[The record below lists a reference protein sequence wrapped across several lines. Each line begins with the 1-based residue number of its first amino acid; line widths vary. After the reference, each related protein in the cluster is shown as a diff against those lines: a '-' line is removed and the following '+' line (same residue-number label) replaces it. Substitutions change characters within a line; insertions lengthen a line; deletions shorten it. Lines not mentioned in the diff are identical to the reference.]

1 MCVPAQRVRQL
12 HDWWPHPPR
21 RWIHALVSTTHRK
34 ASLRA
39 QHMSFFCRWFL
50 YDACF
55 VDSGA
60 LPNDLDA
67 KTSCAASHHL
77 AHLVRQYVSTYL
89 FFGNI
94 DILHFDLGNFV
105 YMLDAHSPSD
115 LGTRL
120 SRTCRN
126 ISRAL

>member
-1 MCVPAQRVRQL
+1 MDSRFGKHYCIGL
-12 HDWWPHPPR
+12 PPCER
-21 RWIHALVSTTHRK
+21 NTCH
-34 ASLRA
+34 
-39 QHMSFFCRWFL
+39 FCRCFL

-55 VDSGA
+55 IVSGA

-77 AHLVRQYVSTYL
+77 AHLARQYVSTYF

-94 DILHFDLGNFV
+94 DIFHFDLGNFV
-105 YMLDAHSPSD
+105 YMLDTHSPRNLSA
-115 LGTRL
+115 RL
-120 SRTCRN
+120 PRTCRD